1 MESKMNTKNIG
12 LDEMGY
18 NDINVAIKF
27 LNLIMSEEFI
37 NLHNEDGFSSEV
49 SGMEIKKIMTIY
61 ILGFDKD
68 EQEKNKY
75 INIICKMIDGKLN
88 IGRL

>member
-1 MESKMNTKNIG
+1 MNPKNIG

-37 NLHNEDGFSSEV
+37 NHS
-49 SGMEIKKIMTIY
+49 
-61 ILGFDKD
+61 
-68 EQEKNKY
+68 
-75 INIICKMIDGKLN
+75 
-88 IGRL
+88 